1 MALIRSLPRP
11 LLILAAAVFAAA
23 SLLYGSLWVAYANRR
38 PPAELGFDNKYLPS
52 AHCELVQSV
61 VSGSSAEHA
70 GMRRGDRI
78 IRVNGSPLEEERS
91 LNLIWVQHEPGD
103 SDPVDR
109 SAGRHY

>member
-1 MALIRSLPRP
+1 MAVIRPLPRP
-11 LLILAAAVFAAA
+11 LLMRAARIFAAA
-23 SLLYGSLWVAYANRR
+23 SLFYGGLWIAYESRR
-38 PPAELGFDNKYLPS
+38 NPVELGFDNKYLPS

-103 SDPVDR
+103 SDPVDS